1 MSRIGET
8 STSTST
14 SSSTSG
20 TKGNDFRDVDLNQFL
35 SLLITEMQNQDPLNP
50 TSNSEF
56 LQQVSQ
62 IREIGATNQ
71 LTESLTALTT
81 GSSLSTASN
90 LIGKEIDAIDT
101 EGNEVNGLVSK
112 VTVEVDANNRDNRQ
126 ILVHVGDQKVD
137 MENIREI
144 REPEAVLEPEPEA
157 VLES

>member
-1 MSRIGET
+1 
-8 STSTST
+8 
-14 SSSTSG
+14 
-20 TKGNDFRDVDLNQFL
+20 
-35 SLLITEMQNQDPLNP
+35 MQNQDPLNP

-71 LTESLTALTT
+71 LTESLNTLST

-101 EGNEVNGLVSK
+101 DGKSVVGQVSK

-126 ILVHVGDQKVD
+126 ILVHVGNQKVD

-144 REPEAVLEPEPEA
+144 REPATT
-157 VLES
+157 

>member
-8 STSTST
+8 TST
-14 SSSTSG
+14 SSSSSSSG

-71 LTESLTALTT
+71 LTESLNTLTN
-81 GSSLSTASN
+81 GSSLTTASN

-101 EGNEVNGLVSK
+101 EGNEVVGQVSK
-112 VTVEVDANNRDNRQ
+112 VTVEVDSNNRDNRQ
-126 ILVHVGDQKVD
+126 ILVHVGNQKVD

-144 REPEAVLEPEPEA
+144 REPEAA
-157 VLES
+157 

>member
-1 MSRIGET
+1 MSRIDGTT
-8 STSTST
+8 SST
-14 SSSTSG
+14 SSSPSSSG
-20 TKGNDFRDVDLNQFL
+20 TKGNDLRDVDLNQFL

-71 LTESLTALTT
+71 LTESLNTLST

-101 EGNEVNGLVSK
+101 DGKSVVGQVSK

-126 ILVHVGDQKVD
+126 ILVHVGNQKVD

-144 REPEAVLEPEPEA
+144 REPATT
-157 VLES
+157 

>member
-8 STSTST
+8 SSST
-14 SSSTSG
+14 SSSLSSSG

-62 IREIGATNQ
+62 IRSIGATNQ
-71 LTESLTALTT
+71 LTESLTALTS
-81 GSSLSTASN
+81 GSGLSTASN

-101 EGNEVNGLVSK
+101 EGKEVVGTVDK
-112 VTVEVDANNRDNRQ
+112 VTVEVDAQNRDNRQ
-126 ILVHVGDQKVD
+126 IRLHVGNQKVD
-137 MENIREI
+137 MDNIREI
-144 REPEAVLEPEPEA
+144 REPEAA
-157 VLES
+157 

>member
-1 MSRIGET
+1 MSRIDGTT
-8 STSTST
+8 SST
-14 SSSTSG
+14 SSSPSSSG
-20 TKGNDFRDVDLNQFL
+20 TKGNDPRDVDLNQFL

-71 LTESLTALTT
+71 LTESLNTLST

-101 EGNEVNGLVSK
+101 DGKSVVGQVSK

-126 ILVHVGDQKVD
+126 ILVHVGNQKVD

-144 REPEAVLEPEPEA
+144 REPATT
-157 VLES
+157 

>member
-1 MSRIGET
+1 MSRIGQTPTTT
-8 STSTST
+8 SQTASGNASATG
-14 SSSTSG
+14 G

-71 LTESLTALTT
+71 LTDSLNELTT
-81 GSSLSTASN
+81 GSGLSTASN

-101 EGNEVNGLVSK
+101 TGEEVTGLVSK
-112 VTVEVDANNRDNRQ
+112 VTVEVDSNNRDNRQ
-126 ILVHVGDQKVD
+126 IRVHVGNQKVD
-137 MENIREI
+137 MKNIREI
-144 REPEAVLEPEPEA
+144 REPATA
-157 VLES
+157 

>member
-8 STSTST
+8 SSST
-14 SSSTSG
+14 SSSSSSSG

-62 IREIGATNQ
+62 IRSIGATNQ
-71 LTESLTALTT
+71 LTESLTALTS
-81 GSSLSTASN
+81 GSGLSTASN

-101 EGNEVNGLVSK
+101 EGKEVVGTVDK
-112 VTVEVDANNRDNRQ
+112 VTVEVDAQNRDNRQ
-126 ILVHVGDQKVD
+126 IRLHVGNQKVD
-137 MENIREI
+137 MDNIREI
-144 REPEAVLEPEPEA
+144 REPEAA
-157 VLES
+157 

>member
-8 STSTST
+8 SATNSAPNATG
-14 SSSTSG
+14 G

-71 LTESLTALTT
+71 LTDSLNSLTL
-81 GSSLSTASN
+81 GSNLSTASN
-90 LIGKEIDAIDT
+90 LIGKEIDAMDD
-101 EGNEVNGLVSK
+101 EGEDVSG
-112 VTVEVDANNRDNRQ
+112 VVSRITVETDSNNQNNRQ
-126 ILVHVGDQKVD
+126 IRVHVGNQMVD
-137 MENIREI
+137 MKNIREI
-144 REPEAVLEPEPEA
+144 RG
-157 VLES
+157 S

>member
-8 STSTST
+8 STSTA
-14 SSSTSG
+14 SSSSSSG

-62 IREIGATNQ
+62 IRSIGATNQ
-71 LTESLTALTT
+71 LTESLTALTS
-81 GSSLSTASN
+81 GSGLSTASN

-101 EGNEVNGLVSK
+101 DGKEVVGTVDK
-112 VTVEVDANNRDNRQ
+112 VTVEVDAENRDNRQ
-126 ILVHVGDQKVD
+126 IRLHVGNQKVD
-137 MENIREI
+137 MDNIREI
-144 REPEAVLEPEPEA
+144 REPEAA
-157 VLES
+157 

>member
-1 MSRIGET
+1 M
-8 STSTST
+8 
-14 SSSTSG
+14 
-20 TKGNDFRDVDLNQFL
+20 DLNQFL

-71 LTESLTALTT
+71 LTESLNTLST

-101 EGNEVNGLVSK
+101 DGNSVVGQVSK

-126 ILVHVGDQKVD
+126 ILVHVGNQKVD

-144 REPEAVLEPEPEA
+144 REPATT
-157 VLES
+157 

>member
-1 MSRIGET
+1 MSRIDG
-8 STSTST
+8 STSST
-14 SSSTSG
+14 SSSSSSSG
-20 TKGNDFRDVDLNQFL
+20 TKGNDLRDVDLNQFL

-71 LTESLTALTT
+71 LTESLNTLST

-101 EGNEVNGLVSK
+101 DGNAVVGQVSK

-126 ILVHVGDQKVD
+126 ILVHVGNQKVD

-144 REPEAVLEPEPEA
+144 REPEAVSA
-157 VLES
+157 S

>member
-1 MSRIGET
+1 MSRIGQTPTTT
-8 STSTST
+8 SQTA
-14 SSSTSG
+14 SSNASSSG

-71 LTESLTALTT
+71 LTDSLNELTT
-81 GSSLSTASN
+81 GSGLSTASN

-101 EGNEVNGLVSK
+101 TGEEVTGLVSK
-112 VTVEVDANNRDNRQ
+112 VTVEVDSNNRDNRQ
-126 ILVHVGDQKVD
+126 IRVHVGDQKVD
-137 MENIREI
+137 MKNIREI
-144 REPEAVLEPEPEA
+144 REPATA
-157 VLES
+157 

>member
-8 STSTST
+8 STNTST

-144 REPEAVLEPEPEA
+144 REPEPVLEA
-157 VLES
+157 

>member
-8 STSTST
+8 STSTNT
-14 SSSTSG
+14 SSTNG

-71 LTESLTALTT
+71 LTDSLNALTT

-90 LIGKEIDAIDT
+90 LIGREIDAIDE
-101 EGNEVNGLVSK
+101 EGKAVKGEVSK
-112 VTVEVDANNRDNRQ
+112 VTVEVDPNNRDNRQ
-126 ILVHVGDQKVD
+126 ILVHVGNQKVD
-137 MENIREI
+137 MKNIREI
-144 REPEAVLEPEPEA
+144 REPEPV
-157 VLES
+157 

>member
-8 STSTST
+8 SSST
-14 SSSTSG
+14 SSSSSSSG

-62 IREIGATNQ
+62 IRSIGATNQ
-71 LTESLTALTT
+71 LTESLTALTS
-81 GSSLSTASN
+81 GSGLSTASN

-101 EGNEVNGLVSK
+101 EGKEVVGTVDK
-112 VTVEVDANNRDNRQ
+112 VTVEVDAQNRDNRQ
-126 ILVHVGDQKVD
+126 IRLLVGNQKVD
-137 MENIREI
+137 MDNIREI
-144 REPEAVLEPEPEA
+144 REPEAA
-157 VLES
+157 

>member
-1 MSRIGET
+1 MSRIDG
-8 STSTST
+8 STSST
-14 SSSTSG
+14 SSSSSSSG
-20 TKGNDFRDVDLNQFL
+20 TKGNDLRDVDLNQFL

-71 LTESLTALTT
+71 LTESLNTLST

-90 LIGKEIDAIDT
+90 LIGKQIDAIDT
-101 EGNEVNGLVSK
+101 KGNPVVGEVSK

-126 ILVHVGDQKVD
+126 ILVHVGNQKVD

-144 REPEAVLEPEPEA
+144 REPATT
-157 VLES
+157 